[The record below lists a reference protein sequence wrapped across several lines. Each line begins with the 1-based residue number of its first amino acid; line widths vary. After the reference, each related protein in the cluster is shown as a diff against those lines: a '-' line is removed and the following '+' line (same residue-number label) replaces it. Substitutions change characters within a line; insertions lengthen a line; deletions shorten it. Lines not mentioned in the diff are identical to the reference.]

1 MAGLTPLPKRN
12 KTACQPAHGLGL
24 APRDLLAP
32 GPGYMGSAKDLGLV
46 PRALLVTWGTMAG
59 LTPWALLV
67 TWGSA
72 KDLGPGSKGSTSAWA
87 WLHGLC

>member
-59 LTPWALLV
+59 LAPLPKPHKNSV
-67 TWGSA
+67 FV
-72 KDLGPGSKGSTSAWA
+72 AWA
-87 WLHGLC
+87 WLQGLC